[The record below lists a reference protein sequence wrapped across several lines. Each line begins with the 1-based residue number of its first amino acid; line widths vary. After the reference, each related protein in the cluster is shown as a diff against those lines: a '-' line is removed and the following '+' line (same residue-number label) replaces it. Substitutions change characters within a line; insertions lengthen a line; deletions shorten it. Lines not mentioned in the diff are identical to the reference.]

1 MAYHPN
7 VRCVRGGGGVGPV
20 IVGPMY
26 RVGEDYVCEEK
37 ATKEEKE
44 KGPVEPAKVIR
55 YRGDT
60 NGPPVEGSDLRSWA
74 AADIER
80 LRGADGKLDLKG
92 AILCGVELRNA
103 QLQGATLCHAQ
114 LQGAQLREAQL
125 QGANLYQAGLQGAR
139 LYEAQLQGALLRRAQ
154 LQGAELIQAR
164 LQGAE
169 LSFADLSV
177 LPKGFPLP
185 KGGAA
190 GETEVTKE
198 DRPTLLKGANLSVLP
213 KGSKFCD
220 RDLKEVIKSEVK
232 VSDAARPTNLTDA
245 KASRADF
252 TNANLSG
259 ATFTAATLKDATLG
273 DATFTPFRPPER
285 PALGALSGAWQIKS
299 LLGSVGRAV
308 VAAADNDDDDDDD
321 DSDGESEQ
329 EEKLSPEGV
338 EFKMNVAVKD
348 HLRKLAIGAPVFM
361 RAVDKLLSKLEERKA
376 SLLANG
382 ALKDQ
387 LSKEL
392 EKVDANKAVINDI
405 LATLVI
411 SPLLEFIRAY
421 PLPEVLGE
429 VPSELSQPTD
439 DGVGADAGNAL
450 PSLLPDIP
458 LISEGGG
465 EGGGGDG
472 GGGAGGGGEDGG
484 GESGGG
490 GGGGDREVLSELP
503 QPTDEAWTAG
513 KQLLSAFKEQVLGA
527 GKATLLKRLS
537 PIVSKCVR
545 ASSRARCVRREP
557 AVDEEQAL
565 MQPKLMQPGDAADCL
580 VHELWPALLASL
592 EAQVCATPQP
602 IYD

>member
-1 MAYHPN
+1 MNDAARP
-7 VRCVRGGGGVGPV
+7 
-20 IVGPMY
+20 
-26 RVGEDYVCEEK
+26 
-37 ATKEEKE
+37 TK
-44 KGPVEPAKVIR
+44 
-55 YRGDT
+55 
-60 NGPPVEGSDLRSWA
+60 
-74 AADIER
+74 
-80 LRGADGKLDLKG
+80 LRGTQLREADFHD
-92 AILCGVELRNA
+92 A
-103 QLQGATLCHAQ
+103 QLQGVN
-114 LQGAQLREAQL
+114 LREAEL
-125 QGANLYQAGLQGAR
+125 QGANLSG
-139 LYEAQLQGALLRRAQ
+139 
-154 LQGAELIQAR
+154 AR
-164 LQGAE
+164 LQGANLDFTRVD
-169 LSFADLSV
+169 LSGTNFTRVDLSGANFTEADLSRVCFDGAV
-177 LPKGFPLP
+177 LK
-185 KGGAA
+185 
-190 GETEVTKE
+190 
-198 DRPTLLKGANLSVLP
+198 D
-213 KGSKFCD
+213 
-220 RDLKEVIKSEVK
+220 
-232 VSDAARPTNLTDA
+232 
-245 KASRADF
+245 
-252 TNANLSG
+252 
-259 ATFTAATLKDATLG
+259 ATLKDAEF
-273 DATFTPFRPPER
+273 APFQPPER
-285 PALGALSGAWQIKS
+285 PASGALSGAWRAKS
-299 LLGSVGRAV
+299 LLGSVSRAV
-308 VAAADNDDDDDDD
+308 VAAVDDDDDDD
-321 DSDGESEQ
+321 DDDNDWESEE

-338 EFKMNVAVKD
+338 EAKINAAVED
-348 HLRKLAIGAPVFM
+348 CLRKLVTGAPVFM

-392 EKVDANKAVINDI
+392 EKVDANKAGINDI
-405 LATLVI
+405 LATLMI